1 MQKQNNIKV
10 DNDTLK
16 IRVNTPSLKKIAII
30 LGISLG
36 VMFTLLVL
44 ANEFFKDN
52 YLEFRSPLQSPI
64 LIKQRE
70 VKEVIKEVEEVA
82 QVEEVEEVA
91 QVEKPRVTSVASN
104 NTLKLMDKRS
114 AVVEKLMAEFGD
126 EWVYVVELLGR
137 ESSLNHKAINP
148 TSGACGLFQAYP
160 CEKMGCDL
168 SDIDCQIAWG
178 KNYIEQRYG
187 TPSKALAFHTSK
199 GWY

>member
-36 VMFTLLVL
+36 VMFTLLVI

-70 VKEVIKEVEEVA
+70 VKEVEVIKEVEEVV
-82 QVEEVEEVA
+82 QVEEVSQIE
-91 QVEKPRVTSVASN
+91 EKPVWKTATVTAYSCGGITTEAERQMNCPNGITATGTKPRSYYTVACDRAN
-104 NTLKLMDKRS
+104 LGKQFHLENIGIVTCEDLGGAIKGAGRFDLYLPTIQEAR
-114 AVVEKLMAEFGD
+114 EFG
-126 EWVYVVELLGR
+126 VQQLAYREL
-137 ESSLNHKAINP
+137 
-148 TSGACGLFQAYP
+148 
-160 CEKMGCDL
+160 
-168 SDIDCQIAWG
+168 
-178 KNYIEQRYG
+178 
-187 TPSKALAFHTSK
+187 
-199 GWY
+199 